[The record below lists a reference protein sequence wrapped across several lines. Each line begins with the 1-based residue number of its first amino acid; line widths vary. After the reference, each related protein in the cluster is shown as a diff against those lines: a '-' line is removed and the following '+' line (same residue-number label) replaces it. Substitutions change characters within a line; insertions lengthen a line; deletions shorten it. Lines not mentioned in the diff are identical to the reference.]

1 MTMDPKTELDIN
13 VEAEVGAATQAF
25 LALCVAVCVAFG
37 VWAAI
42 GTLAVVSVATGE
54 VIPSTKVKT
63 VQHLEGGIVRDI
75 LVKEGE
81 HVKTGQ
87 PLLAMEATASGADV
101 GELLARTMGLRIEIA
116 RLVAEIDGHR
126 PKFPDD
132 LVKSEPKLVQS
143 ALDLYSSRVNKV
155 KNDITTQ
162 EAIIAQRRQDVREIS
177 ARIKN
182 QQQTLKLLSEKVK
195 ISEELLK
202 DDLTNRYNHL
212 NLLIESNRLSS
223 AVEEDRAALQRAQSG
238 LAEARSKL
246 NAIRSGFE
254 AGARADLEEARRNL
268 DELKPRL
275 AKYQDSL
282 KRTVLRSPVDG
293 VIKTMYI
300 ATVGG
305 VVKPGGAVADIVPGD
320 DRLVIE
326 AKLRTQDIGYVRPG
340 QSAKIKLASSD
351 AARFD
356 TLEGLVVGVSPD
368 TVLSPDGLPFY
379 KVRLETDR
387 DHFSRGRL
395 HYNLFPGMQ
404 VVASINTGERT
415 VAEYLLD
422 PFLNAFNAALQ
433 ER

>member
-1 MTMDPKTELDIN
+1 MNTGPEPNLAL
-13 VEAEVGAATQAF
+13 EAEVSAATQAF

-37 VWAAI
+37 LWAWF

-63 VQHLEGGIVRDI
+63 VQHLEGGIVREI
-75 LVKEGE
+75 LVKEGD

-116 RLVAEIDGHR
+116 RLEAEVEEH
-126 PKFPDD
+126 PPHFPDD
-132 LVKSEPKLVQS
+132 LVKSEPKLVKS
-143 ALDLYSSRVNKV
+143 ALDLYTSRISKV
-155 KNDITTQ
+155 KNDIATQ
-162 EAIIAQRRQDVREIS
+162 VAIIAQRQQDVREIS

-182 QQQTLKLLSEKVK
+182 QQQTLKLLAEKVK

-223 AVEEDRAALQRAQSG
+223 SIEEDRAALQRAQSSQE
-238 LAEARSKL
+238 EAKAKL
-246 NAIRSGFE
+246 SAIRDGFE
-254 AGARADLEEARRNL
+254 ASARGDLEEARRNL

-282 KRTVLRSPVDG
+282 KRTILRSPVDG

-305 VVKPGGAVADIVPGD
+305 VVKPGGAVADIVPAD

-326 AKLRTQDIGYVRPG
+326 AKLRTQDIGYVRAG

-379 KVRLETDR
+379 KVRLETSR

-395 HYNLFPGMQ
+395 RYNLFPGMQ
-404 VVASINTGERT
+404 VIASINTGERT
-415 VAEYLLD
+415 VMEYLFD